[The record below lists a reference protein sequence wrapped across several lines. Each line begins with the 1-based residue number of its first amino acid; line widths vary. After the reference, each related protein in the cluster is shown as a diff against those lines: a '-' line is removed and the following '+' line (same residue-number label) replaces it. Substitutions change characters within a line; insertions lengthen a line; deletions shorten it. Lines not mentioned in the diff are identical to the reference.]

1 MAGLQ
6 TDVARCAS
14 LVIERVQP
22 GRGQAA
28 RDLGRALHAL
38 HVLKVAP
45 DAATAAA
52 AVAKLAALAPEMDAH
67 HLQRTFFGL
76 AELLAAWHRSG
87 LVSCEPA
94 ARALCARA
102 PELLERSSGKGQQ
115 VELLRRLRVLAS
127 TARGYAPELA
137 KPWQKRASGGELQE
151 AGPLRGSGAGGGP
164 MVHQQ
169 APWWT
174 AEQQSTASQAGARGV
189 APYAWMRGAWRTAV
203 GQTG

>member
-1 MAGLQ
+1 MPVTVVRALAGTALAGVAAPDAAGRIEVSRLVYALHAVAHAVRIAPPVVPATDSASPMAGLQ

-102 PELLERSSGKGQQ
+102 PELLEQARS
-115 VELLRRLRVLAS
+115 ED
-127 TARGYAPELA
+127 
-137 KPWQKRASGGELQE
+137 
-151 AGPLRGSGAGGGP
+151 
-164 MVHQQ
+164 
-169 APWWT
+169 
-174 AEQQSTASQAGARGV
+174 
-189 APYAWMRGAWRTAV
+189 
-203 GQTG
+203 